1 MFTDFVRLK
10 LRAGKGGNGVVA
22 WCREKFLPKGGP
34 SGGNGGP
41 GGCVYL
47 ESDPNMFSLDPF
59 RNKTLL
65 TAENGGAGSSNK
77 KNGKRGQDLVVK
89 IPCGTIIK
97 DVTNQAIL
105 HDFGPEKERILLCKG
120 GKGGLGNE
128 FFKTPINQAP
138 NKATDGKLG
147 EEVTIELELK
157 LIADVGFVGFPN
169 AGKSTLLNALS
180 STKVKTA
187 NYPFTTL
194 QPNLSYLQFDDYS
207 RIYLAD
213 IPGIIK
219 DAHLNKGL
227 GLSFLK
233 HIERTSVIV
242 YVVDIS
248 GEERASALDDLIT
261 LRHELESY
269 SKEMLEK
276 PFLVAVNKIDTPL
289 SAELID
295 EFNASYPF
303 EKSTLFPISSMTG
316 EGLDQFIHAVRTLA
330 QKDGK
335 KFR

>member
-22 WCREKFLPKGGP
+22 WCREKYLPKGGP

-41 GGCVYL
+41 GGSVYL

-59 RNKTLL
+59 RNISLL
-65 TAENGGAGSSNK
+65 TAENGGAGGSNK

-89 IPCGTIIK
+89 VPCGTIIK
-97 DVTNQAIL
+97 DATTQAIL
-105 HDFGPEKERILLCKG
+105 HDFGSEKEKVLFCKG
-120 GKGGLGNE
+120 GKGGLGND
-128 FFKTPINQAP
+128 FFKTPVNQAP
-138 NKATDGKLG
+138 NKATDGKAG
-147 EEVTIELELK
+147 EEVSIELELK

-194 QPNLSYLQFDDYS
+194 APNLSYLQFDDYS

-233 HIERTSVIV
+233 HIERTSVLV
-242 YVVDIS
+242 YVIDIS
-248 GEERASALDDLIT
+248 GEERASPFEDFMT
-261 LRHELESY
+261 LRHELENY
-269 SKEMLEK
+269 SNDLLEK
-276 PFLVAVNKIDTPL
+276 PFLVALNKIDNDAADVAL
-289 SAELID
+289 E
-295 EFNASYPF
+295 EFKKLYAFNP
-303 EKSTLFPISSMTG
+303 STLFPISSMTG
-316 EGLDQFIHAVRTLA
+316 QGLDSFIKAIRTIT

-335 KFR
+335 KYR